1 MCSPENLCGSV
12 KVTGFVE
19 PQLSESWSS
28 LRDNVYDVEISNP
41 SLNKMYKKVNPGLV
55 RIELI
60 YFLKGWEPKVIVR
73 KS

>member
-1 MCSPENLCGSV
+1 MCSPENLCESV

-19 PQLSESWSS
+19 PQLSKSWSS

-41 SLNKMYKKVNPGLV
+41 SLNKMHKKVNPGLV

-60 YFLKGWEPKVIVR
+60 YFSRGGSQR
-73 KS
+73 